1 METWAQ
7 LTRDAR
13 VDLGAL
19 VAGRAHVSAE
29 LAKVHDDA
37 IALIEGKGNVGDAAA
52 QGALS
57 ALLLGR
63 LRDRLVAH
71 WLETSGPGFATACAA
86 YERRWVAAHLRKAG
100 GIDLKVRFLAV
111 RAPEQIAIALDI
123 PTWQVLAPAFKK
135 LRVRDR
141 EAAQEIVRAARK
153 DLPLPVAA
161 YIDGIALLS
170 EESAAD
176 VLALADDPALWS
188 THYAQLVTMLPA
200 LALDPTEQ
208 AREAMRAILAE
219 SRIGLVNFVAPYV
232 KAVTDGLEE
241 DDAARALA
249 RILRDAHLDT
259 TASPAEAKKV
269 ATALAGLD
277 SSIAE
282 EFFATH
288 VGSRLVGEVA
298 ADYVASHE
306 TRASTKAQAAANKQH
321 EDNVALR
328 LERSKRAKKAARSR
342 VATAKVEKVL
352 AEAPV
357 ADAGAESIPWILRE
371 PPWRGA
377 IPPFP
382 RAPLSAPAFEERVHW
397 TEEDAREADADDPVR
412 DLVARGAAA
421 IDDVVAMRDDG
432 FQALRSVESPRVAV
446 AMLGALG
453 GKRAPLAMRWF
464 VDYPEATAIGI
475 GGMLMRGEGDARSLL
490 RIVGHVIAEG
500 RGREIEKTLRECGV
514 QAASEVIFAARLM
527 LCPDDG
533 AYPLPLFAQSAPLPL
548 LLLKDGTKLPP
559 PAVRTL
565 LEMLAFS
572 ERSKPYAG
580 VALVREA
587 LDRVALDR
595 FLVALD
601 EAARRSGL
609 DDDWPQLAL
618 ATLGGPDAMRAVLK
632 RVKEWNRSQTT
643 RDLALETL
651 DAMENGGRD
660 AAAALTDFLR
670 RGAGGLVGDRAA
682 HVLRLIAKREGLS
695 QDELADMSTPSLEL
709 AADGTVTLDMGPRKV
724 RVVLGDDLS
733 ATLVDENGAKLSSLR
748 ALKTDDPVKARASL
762 DRFKSLKKALGETA
776 RAGAARL
783 EQSMIQAR
791 DFEMPI
797 FRDYVAHPILGRL
810 ARRFVWAR
818 VDKKTGGVASTFRV
832 SEDGSFASTN
842 DDAVLLAVDD
852 RVRLLHPM
860 ETSAQ
865 TLARWS
871 DIFADYEIIQPFPQ
885 LGRATFTPTKEELVE
900 NALSRFKGK
909 EAKQMAIMGRLVTRG
924 WEKLGE
930 PYITGYVKR
939 LRGMTAHYVLADALL
954 PGSAFKNETTIGA
967 ASFGMPLGKVSPIA
981 FSEIAYD
988 LHVFEEDRS
997 TDK

>member
-1 METWAQ
+1 
-7 LTRDAR
+7 
-13 VDLGAL
+13 
-19 VAGRAHVSAE
+19 VSAE
-29 LAKVHDDA
+29 LASVHDAA
-37 IALIEGKGNVGDAAA
+37 IALIEGKGDAKDPAA
-52 QGALS
+52 QGAMS

-71 WLETSGPGFATACAA
+71 WLETGGPGFATACAA

-141 EAAQEIVRAARK
+141 HDAQQAVRAARK
-153 DLPLPVAA
+153 GLPLPAAA

-188 THYAQLVTMLPA
+188 AHYAQLVTMLPA
-200 LALDPTEQ
+200 LALEPSDAT
-208 AREAMRAILAE
+208 RKAMRAILAE
-219 SRIGLVNFVAPYV
+219 QRVGLVNFVAPYV
-232 KAVTDGLEE
+232 KAITDGLED
-241 DDAARALA
+241 DDAARVLA
-249 RILRDAHLDT
+249 RILRDAHADRAANAT
-259 TASPAEAKKV
+259 EAKKV
-269 ATALAGLD
+269 ATALAGLA
-277 SSIAE
+277 SPIAE
-282 EFFATH
+282 ELFATH

-298 ADYVASHE
+298 ADFVASHE
-306 TRASTKAQAAANKQH
+306 TRASTKAQAAAMKQH

-328 LERSKRAKKAARSR
+328 SERSKRAKKAARSR
-342 VATAKVEKVL
+342 VASAKVAQVL

-357 ADAGAESIPWILRE
+357 ADADAASIPWILRE

-377 IPPFP
+377 IAPFP
-382 RAPLSAPAFEERVHW
+382 RSAFAAIPFEERVHW
-397 TEEDAREADADDPVR
+397 TEEEAREADEDDPVR
-412 DLVARGAAA
+412 DLVARGSLA
-421 IDDVVAMRDDG
+421 IDDVIAMGDDG

-475 GGMLMRGEGDARSLL
+475 GGMLMRGEGDARALL
-490 RIVGHVIAEG
+490 RILGHVIAEG
-500 RGREIEKTLRECGV
+500 RARELEKTLVECGV
-514 QAASEVIFAARLM
+514 AAGELLFAARLM
-527 LCPDDG
+527 RCPDG
-533 AYPLPLFAQSAPLPL
+533 AYPLPLFAMSPQLPL

-559 PAVRTL
+559 PAVRSL

-580 VALVREA
+580 IALVREA
-587 LDRVALDR
+587 LDGVALDR

-601 EAARRSGL
+601 ASARRSGL

-632 RVKEWNRSQTT
+632 QVKEWNRSSTT

-670 RGAGGLVGDRAA
+670 RGAGGLVGDRAS

-733 ATLVDENGAKLSSLR
+733 ATLIDENGGKLSSLR

-783 EQSMIQAR
+783 EQSMVQSR

-797 FRDYVAHPILGRL
+797 FKEYVAHPILGRL

-818 VDKKTGGVASTFRV
+818 VDKKTGGISSTFRV
-832 SEDGSFASTN
+832 SEDGSFANTN
-842 DDAVLLAVDD
+842 DDAVLLATDD
-852 RVRLLHPM
+852 RVRLVHPM
-860 ETSAQ
+860 ETSSQ
-865 TLARWS
+865 NLARWS

-885 LGRATFTPTKEELVE
+885 LGRPTFTPTKEELVD
-900 NALSRFKGK
+900 NALTRFKGK
-909 EAKQMAIMGRLVTRG
+909 AAMQMAIMGRLVTRG
-924 WEKLGE
+924 WEKIGE

-939 LRGMTAHYVLADALL
+939 LRGMTAHYVLTDALL
-954 PGSAFKNETTIGA
+954 PGSSFKNETTIGTV
-967 ASFGMPLGKVSPIA
+967 SFGMPLGKVTPIA

-988 LHVFEEDRS
+988 LHVFEEDHS
-997 TDK
+997 SSS

>member
-1 METWAQ
+1 M
-7 LTRDAR
+7 
-13 VDLGAL
+13 G
-19 VAGRAHVSAE
+19 AE
-29 LAKVHDDA
+29 LAKVHESA
-37 IALIEGKGNVGDAAA
+37 IALIEGKGDVRDAAA

-63 LRDRLVAH
+63 MRDRLVAY
-71 WLETSGPGFATACAA
+71 WLDLGGPGFATACAA
-86 YERRWVAAHLRKAG
+86 YERRWVAAHLRKPF

-111 RAPEQIAIALDI
+111 RAPEQVAIALDI

-135 LRVRDR
+135 LRVIER
-141 EAAQEIVRAARK
+141 EKAQETVRAARK

-170 EESAAD
+170 EEAAAD
-176 VLALADDPALWS
+176 VLAIADDEALWKA
-188 THYAQLVTMLPA
+188 HYTQLVTMLPA
-200 LALDPTEQ
+200 LALEPSEAT
-208 AREAMRAILAE
+208 REAMRAILAE
-219 SRIGLVNFVAPYV
+219 SRAGLVNFVAPYV
-232 KAVTDGLEE
+232 KAVTDGLED

-249 RILRDAHLDT
+249 RILREAHADT
-259 TASPAEAKKV
+259 TANVTEAKKV

-277 SSIAE
+277 SAIAE

-288 VGSRLVGEVA
+288 VESRLVGEVA
-298 ADYVASHE
+298 ADYVASKPG
-306 TRASTKAQAAANKQH
+306 RASAKAQAAAEKLH
-321 EDNVALR
+321 EENEALR
-328 LERSKRAKKAARSR
+328 EERSKRAKKAARSR
-342 VATAKVEKVL
+342 VAKAKVEKVL

-357 ADAGAESIPWILRE
+357 ADADAASIPWILRE

-377 IPPFP
+377 IAPFP
-382 RAPLSAPAFEERVHW
+382 RGSFVAPAFEERVHW
-397 TEEDAREADADDPVR
+397 TEEDAREADPDDPVR
-412 DLVARGAAA
+412 DLVTRGAGA
-421 IDDVVAMRDDG
+421 IDDVIRMGDDG

-475 GGMLMRGEGDARSLL
+475 GGMLSRGEGDARTLL
-490 RIVGHVIAEG
+490 RILGHVMAEG
-500 RGREIEKTLRECGV
+500 RAREIEKTLIACGLT
-514 QAASEVIFAARLM
+514 ANEVLFAARLM
-527 LCPDDG
+527 LCPEG
-533 AYPLPLFAQSAPLPL
+533 SYPLPLFAQSAPLPL

-559 PAVRTL
+559 PAVKTL

-580 VALVREA
+580 IALVRDA

-632 RVKEWNRSQTT
+632 QVKEWNRSNTT

-670 RGAGGLVGDRAA
+670 RGAGGLVGERAG

-695 QDELADMSTPSLEL
+695 EDELADMSTPSLEL

-733 ATLVDENGAKLSSLR
+733 AALIDENGGKLAALR

-783 EQSMIQAR
+783 EQSMVQAR
-791 DFEMPI
+791 DFEIAI
-797 FRDYVAHPILGRL
+797 FREYVAHPILGRL

-832 SEDGSFASTN
+832 SEDGSFANTN
-842 DDAVLLAVDD
+842 DDVVELGADD
-852 RVRLLHPM
+852 RVRVLHPM

-865 TLARWS
+865 TLARWA
-871 DIFADYEIIQPFPQ
+871 DIFADYEIIQPFAQ
-885 LGRATFTPTKEELVE
+885 LGRTTFTPTKQELID
-900 NALSRFKGK
+900 NALTRFKGK
-909 EAKQMAIMGRLVTRG
+909 EAMQMAIMGRLVTRG

-939 LRGMTAHYVLADALL
+939 IRGMTAHYVLTDALL
-954 PGSAFKNETTIGA
+954 PGSAFKNETTIGT
-967 ASFGMPLGKVSPIA
+967 ASFGMPLGKVSAIA

-988 LHVFEEDRS
+988 LHVFEEDHS
-997 TDK
+997 SKK

>member
-7 LTRDAR
+7 LGRDAR

-29 LAKVHDDA
+29 LAKVHDAA
-37 IALIEGKGNVGDAAA
+37 IALIEGKGDPSDAAA

-71 WLETSGPGFATACAA
+71 WVDTSGPGFATACAA
-86 YERRWVAAHLRKAG
+86 YERRYVAAHLRKAA
-100 GIDLKVRFLAV
+100 GIDLKVRFLAL

-123 PTWQVLAPAFKK
+123 PTWQTLAPAFKK
-135 LRVRDR
+135 MRRADR
-141 EAAQEIVRAARK
+141 EAAQETVRAARK
-153 DLPLPVAA
+153 DLPLPVLA

-170 EESAAD
+170 EEAAAD
-176 VLALADDPALWS
+176 VLAIADDATLWS

-200 LALDPTEQ
+200 LAQEPSETT
-208 AREAMRAILAE
+208 REAMRAILSEA
-219 SRIGLVNFVAPYV
+219 RVGLVNFVAPYV
-232 KAVTDGLEE
+232 KAVTDGLEA

-249 RILRDAHLDT
+249 RILRDAHADT
-259 TASPAEAKKV
+259 TASPTEAKKV

-277 SSIAE
+277 SSITE

-288 VGSRLVGEVA
+288 VGSRLVGAVA

-306 TRASTKAQAAANKQH
+306 TRASTKAQAAAMKQH
-321 EDNVALR
+321 DDNVALR

-342 VATAKVEKVL
+342 VASAKVEKVL

-357 ADAGAESIPWILRE
+357 ADADAASIPWILRE

-377 IPPFP
+377 IAPFP
-382 RAPLSAPAFEERVHW
+382 RGSFTEPAFETRVHW

-421 IDDVVAMRDDG
+421 IDDVIAMGDDG

-464 VDYPEATAIGI
+464 VDYPEATAIGL
-475 GGMLMRGEGDARSLL
+475 GGMLMRGEGDARVLL
-490 RIVGHVIAEG
+490 RILGHVIAEG
-500 RGREIEKTLRECGV
+500 RGRELEKTLVACGV
-514 QAASEVIFAARLM
+514 PASELVFAARLM
-527 LCPDDG
+527 LCPDG
-533 AYPLPLFAQSAPLPL
+533 AYPLPLFAHSPQLPL

-559 PAVRTL
+559 PAVRAL

-580 VALVREA
+580 LALAREA

-595 FLVALD
+595 FLVALE

-632 RVKEWNRSQTT
+632 QVKEWNRSHTT
-643 RDLALETL
+643 RDLALDTL

-670 RGAGGLVGDRAA
+670 RGTGGLVGDRAA
-682 HVLRLIAKREGLS
+682 HVLRLIARREGLS
-695 QDELADMSTPSLEL
+695 EDELADMSTPSLEL
-709 AADGTVTLDMGPRKV
+709 AQDGTVTLDMGPRKV

-733 ATLVDENGAKLSSLR
+733 ATLTDENGAKVASLR

-783 EQSMIQAR
+783 EQSMVQAR
-791 DFEMPI
+791 DFEMTI
-797 FRDYVAHPILGRL
+797 FRDYVAHPILG
-810 ARRFVWAR
+810 
-818 VDKKTGGVASTFRV
+818 
-832 SEDGSFASTN
+832 
-842 DDAVLLAVDD
+842 
-852 RVRLLHPM
+852 
-860 ETSAQ
+860 
-865 TLARWS
+865 
-871 DIFADYEIIQPFPQ
+871 
-885 LGRATFTPTKEELVE
+885 
-900 NALSRFKGK
+900 
-909 EAKQMAIMGRLVTRG
+909 
-924 WEKLGE
+924 
-930 PYITGYVKR
+930 
-939 LRGMTAHYVLADALL
+939 
-954 PGSAFKNETTIGA
+954 
-967 ASFGMPLGKVSPIA
+967 
-981 FSEIAYD
+981 
-988 LHVFEEDRS
+988 
-997 TDK
+997 

>member
-1 METWAQ
+1 VETWAQ
-7 LTRDAR
+7 LIRDAR
-13 VDLGAL
+13 SDLGAL
-19 VAGRAHVSAE
+19 VAGRAHVSPE
-29 LAKVHDDA
+29 LAKTHDDA
-37 IALIEGKGNVGDAAA
+37 IALIEGKGDVGDAAA

-71 WLETSGPGFATACAA
+71 WLETKGPGFATACAA

-141 EAAQEIVRAARK
+141 DAEQEIVRAARK
-153 DLPLPVAA
+153 DLPLPAAA

-170 EESAAD
+170 EEAAAD
-176 VLALADDPALWS
+176 VLAIAGEPALWS
-188 THYAQLVTMLPA
+188 AHYAQLVTMLPA
-200 LALDPTEQ
+200 LALEPSDAT
-208 AREAMRAILAE
+208 REAMRAILAE
-219 SRIGLVNFVAPYV
+219 QRVGLVNFVAPYV
-232 KAVTDGLEE
+232 KSVTDGLEDE
-241 DDAARALA
+241 DAARALA
-249 RILRDAHLDT
+249 RILRDAHGDS
-259 TASPAEAKKV
+259 TANATEAKKV
-269 ATALAGLD
+269 ATALAGID
-277 SSIAE
+277 SSITE

-306 TRASTKAQAAANKQH
+306 TRASTKAQAAAVKQH
-321 EDNVALR
+321 DDNVALR

-342 VATAKVEKVL
+342 VASAKVEKVL

-357 ADAGAESIPWILRE
+357 ADADAASIPWILRE
-371 PPWRGA
+371 PPWRGSIA
-377 IPPFP
+377 PFP
-382 RAPLSAPAFEERVHW
+382 RGEFSPIAFEERVHW
-397 TEEDAREADADDPVR
+397 TEEEAREADEDDPVR
-412 DLVARGAAA
+412 DLVAKGAEA
-421 IDDVVAMRDDG
+421 IDRVIAMGDDG

-446 AMLGALG
+446 AMLGVLG

-464 VDYPEATAIGI
+464 VDFPEATAIGL
-475 GGMLMRGEGDARSLL
+475 GGMLMRGEGDARELL
-490 RIVGHVIAEG
+490 RILGHVIAEG
-500 RGREIEKTLRECGV
+500 RARELEKTLAECGV
-514 QAASEVIFAARLM
+514 SASEVLFAARLM
-527 LCPDDG
+527 RCPDG
-533 AYPLPLFAQSAPLPL
+533 AYQLPLFAFSPQLPL

-559 PAVRTL
+559 NAVRSL
-565 LEMLAFS
+565 LEMIAFS
-572 ERSKPYAG
+572 ERNKPYAG
-580 VALVREA
+580 LALARQA
-587 LDRVALDR
+587 LDGVALDR
-595 FLVALD
+595 FLVALE

-632 RVKEWNRSQTT
+632 QVREWNRSNTT
-643 RDLALETL
+643 RDLALDTL

-682 HVLRLIAKREGLS
+682 HVLRVIAKREGLS
-695 QDELADMSTPSLEL
+695 EDELADMSTPSLEL

-733 ATLVDENGAKLSSLR
+733 ATLIDENGAKLSSLR

-783 EQSMIQAR
+783 EQSMAAAR

-832 SEDGSFASTN
+832 SEDGSFANTN

-852 RVRLLHPM
+852 RVRVLHPM

-865 TLARWS
+865 TLARWA
-871 DIFADYEIIQPFPQ
+871 DIFADYEVIQPFPQ
-885 LGRATFTPTKEELVE
+885 LGRPTFTPTKEELVD

-909 EAKQMAIMGRLVTRG
+909 EAMQMAIMGRLVTRG

-930 PYITGYVKR
+930 PYVTGYVKR
-939 LRGMTAHYVLADALL
+939 LRGMTAQYMLADTLM
-954 PGSAFKNETTIGA
+954 PGSAFQNETTIGVVT
-967 ASFGMPLGKVSPIA
+967 FGMPVGKVAPIA

-988 LHVFEEDRS
+988 LHVFEEPHG
-997 TDK
+997 K

>member
-7 LTRDAR
+7 LVRDAR
-13 VDLGAL
+13 ADLGAL
-19 VAGRAHVSAE
+19 VAGRSHVSAE
-29 LAKVHDDA
+29 LAQAHESA
-37 IALIEGKGNVGDAAA
+37 IALVEGKGDPRDAAA

-63 LRDRLVAH
+63 LRERLVAH
-71 WLETSGPGFATACAA
+71 WLETAGPGFATACAA

-141 EAAQEIVRAARK
+141 EAAQGIVRAARTG
-153 DLPLPVAA
+153 LPLPVLA

-176 VLALADDPALWS
+176 VLAIAEDPALWS
-188 THYAQLVTMLPA
+188 AHYAQLVTMLPA
-200 LALDPTEQ
+200 LAQGPSEAT
-208 AREAMRAILAE
+208 REATRAILAE
-219 SRIGLVNFVAPYV
+219 QRVGLVNFVAPYV
-232 KAVTDGLEE
+232 KAVTDGLND
-241 DDAARALA
+241 DDAARVLA
-249 RILRDAHLDT
+249 RILRDAHVDS
-259 TASPAEAKKV
+259 TANVTEAKKV
-269 ATALAGLD
+269 ATALAGLA
-277 SSIAE
+277 SPIAE

-306 TRASTKAQAAANKQH
+306 TRASTKAQAAATKQH
-321 EDNVALR
+321 EENEALR

-357 ADAGAESIPWILRE
+357 ADADAASIPWILRE

-377 IPPFP
+377 IAPFP
-382 RAPLSAPAFEERVHW
+382 RAAFSAPPFEERVHW
-397 TEEDAREADADDPVR
+397 TEEDAREADEDDPVR
-412 DLVARGAAA
+412 DLVARGADA
-421 IDDVVAMRDDG
+421 IDGVIALGDDG

-453 GKRAPLAMRWF
+453 GKRGPLAMRWF

-475 GGMLMRGEGDARSLL
+475 GGLLMGGEGDARSLL
-490 RIVGHVIAEG
+490 RVLGHVVAEG
-500 RGREIEKTLRECGV
+500 RARELEKTLAECG
-514 QAASEVIFAARLM
+514 APASEVLFAARLM
-527 LCPDDG
+527 QCPDG
-533 AYPLPLFAQSAPLPL
+533 SYPLPLFAQSAPLPL

-580 VALVREA
+580 IALVREA
-587 LDRVALDR
+587 IDRVALDR

-601 EAARRSGL
+601 AAARRSGL

-618 ATLGGPDAMRAVLK
+618 ATLGGPDALRAVLK
-632 RVKEWNRSQTT
+632 QVKEWNRSQTT
-643 RDLALETL
+643 RDLALETI

-670 RGAGGLVGDRAA
+670 RGAGGLVGERAA
-682 HVLRLIAKREGLS
+682 HVLRLIARREGLS
-695 QDELADMSTPSLEL
+695 ENELADMSTPSLEL

-733 ATLVDENGAKLSSLR
+733 AALIDENGAKVSSLR

-776 RAGAARL
+776 RAGASRL
-783 EQSMIQAR
+783 EQSMVQAR
-791 DFEMPI
+791 DFELAI
-797 FRDYVAHPILGRL
+797 FREYVAHPILGRL

-832 SEDGSFASTN
+832 SEDGTFASTN
-842 DDAVLLAVDD
+842 DDAVTLAEGE
-852 RVRLLHPM
+852 RVRVLHPM

-865 TLARWS
+865 TLARWA
-871 DIFADYEIIQPFPQ
+871 DIFADYEVIQPFPQ
-885 LGRATFTPTKEELVE
+885 LGRATFTPTREELVE
-900 NALSRFKGK
+900 NALSRFRGN
-909 EAKQMAIMGRLVTRG
+909 EAMQMAIMGRLVTRG

-939 LRGMTAHYVLADALL
+939 LRGMTAHYVLVEPLL
-954 PGSAFKNETTIGA
+954 PGSAFKNETTIGT

-981 FSEIAYD
+981 FSEVAYD
-988 LHVFEEDRS
+988 LHVFEEDL
-997 TDK
+997 TCK